1 MASILRKPTSKFWFA
16 AFRDATGRQH
26 RKSIG
31 TIDKTKAKRIA
42 AQYETTLSTG
52 VVLGEPGFDLGERG
66 RRDRFGARRG
76 ERLFFRR
83 ISYAE
88 NSQNALPLSSH
99 SSYLRCF
106 KRKRWLRKADV
117 N

>member
-1 MASILRKPTSKFWFA
+1 MASYHTMASILRKPTSKFWFA

-83 ISYAE
+83 IQLRGEFAE
-88 NSQNALPLSSH
+88 RVAIVV
-99 SSYLRCF
+99 
-106 KRKRWLRKADV
+106 A
-117 N
+117 